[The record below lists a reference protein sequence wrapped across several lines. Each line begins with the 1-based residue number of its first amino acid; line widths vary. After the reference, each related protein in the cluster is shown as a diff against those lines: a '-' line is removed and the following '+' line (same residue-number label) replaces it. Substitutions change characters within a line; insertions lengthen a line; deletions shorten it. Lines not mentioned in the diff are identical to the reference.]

1 MNGGLGDKPP
11 PAAAEA
17 GMLSRLSIRRKLV
30 LIIMLVCSVATLLA
44 GVALVSYQL
53 LAFRKSMESDLL
65 GQARMIA
72 LNCLAPIEFD
82 YPEEA
87 EEVLHSLQAIP
98 AIEVACLY
106 RKNGS
111 VFTMYTREGVSRVD
125 PPEPREDSGPKVI
138 GSHMVLFKQLYS
150 DDDMF
155 VGTLYLRS
163 DLNELAVFR
172 KRGALVLGMVM
183 LLSSVVGLF
192 LATRLQRLIS
202 SPVTALAETA
212 RQVAQ
217 QEDYSLRAHK
227 QSEDELGLLT
237 VAFNDML
244 AKVQSRDAT
253 LRQLRNQLSNI
264 INSMPSVLVGV
275 DRDGRVIQWNREAER
290 ITGASA
296 AEAEGRMLAEVFP
309 ELAGDL
315 SKVRLAMIDGGPQ
328 KEEKVVRIIDGERR
342 FHDVTV
348 YSLKDMDG
356 AVIRVDDVTDR
367 VQIEEMM
374 IQSEKMLSVG
384 GLAAGM
390 AHEINNP
397 LAGIIQNVQVM
408 RNRLSRG
415 LARNRQAAEQSGTT
429 IEAIESYMEQ
439 RGIRSMIESI
449 MVSGRR
455 AAKIVENML
464 SFSRK
469 GDSQLRPYDLAE
481 LLDKTVELASNDYDL
496 KKKYDFRKIKISRE
510 YDPATPSVPC
520 EATKIQQV
528 FLNLLKNSAH
538 AMVAEHSFEQSSGDS
553 QPPMFILRLR
563 PDGQQVRVE
572 VEDNGPGMD
581 EITRKRVF
589 EPFFTTKD
597 TGIGTGLGLSVS
609 YFIIT
614 ENHGGT
620 MAVESAPG
628 QGTKFIIHL
637 PVERAVS

>member
-1 MNGGLGDKPP
+1 MNGGLRDKPKP
-11 PAAAEA
+11 EAAEA
-17 GMLSRLSIRRKLV
+17 GTLSRLSIRRKLL
-30 LIIMLVCSVATLLA
+30 LIIMLVCSAATLLA
-44 GVALVSYQL
+44 GVALVSYQML
-53 LAFRKSMESDLL
+53 TFRKSMESDLL
-65 GQARMIA
+65 AQARMIA

-87 EEVLHSLQAIP
+87 EEVLRSLQAIP

-106 RKNGS
+106 QENGS
-111 VFTMYTREGVSRVD
+111 VFSMYTREGVVKVD
-125 PPEPREDSGPKVI
+125 PPAPREDSEPKVV
-138 GSHMVLFKQLYS
+138 GSHMVLFRQLNS
-150 DDDMF
+150 EDGRF

-163 DLNELAVFR
+163 DLKELATFR
-172 KRGALVLGMVM
+172 RRGALVLGLVM
-183 LLSSVVGLF
+183 LLSSIVGLF

-217 QEDYSLRAHK
+217 QEDYSLRACK

-237 VAFNDML
+237 AAFNDML
-244 AKVQSRDAT
+244 AKVQSRDAA
-253 LRQLRNQLSNI
+253 LRHLRNLLSNI

-275 DRDGRVIQWNREAER
+275 DRDGRVMQWNREAER
-290 ITGASA
+290 ITGISAS
-296 AEAEGRMLAEVFP
+296 EAEGRMLAEVFP
-309 ELAGDL
+309 ELVGDL
-315 SKVRLAMIDGGPQ
+315 SKVRRAMIDGGPQ

-342 FHDVTV
+342 FQDVTV
-348 YSLKDMDG
+348 YSLEDIEG

-408 RNRLSRG
+408 RNRLSGG
-415 LARNRQAAEQSGTT
+415 LVRNRQAAEQSGTT
-429 IEAIESYMEQ
+429 IEAIESYLER
-439 RGIRSMIESI
+439 RGIHAMIESI

-496 KKKYDFRKIKISRE
+496 KKKYDFRKIKIKRE

-538 AMVAEHSFEQSSGDS
+538 AMVAQHNLEQSADDS
-553 QPPMFILRLR
+553 QLPEFILRLR
-563 PDGQQVRVE
+563 PEGELVRIE

-581 EITRKRVF
+581 ETTRKRVF

-620 MAVESAPG
+620 MAVESAPC

-637 PVERAVS
+637 PVERAAL

>member
-1 MNGGLGDKPP
+1 MNGGLDDKPTP
-11 PAAAEA
+11 GAAEA
-17 GMLSRLSIRRKLV
+17 GLLSRLSIRRKLV
-30 LIIMLVCSVATLLA
+30 LIIMLVCSAATLLA

-65 GQARMIA
+65 AQARMVA
-72 LNCLAPIEFD
+72 LNCLASMEFD
-82 YPEEA
+82 YPEDA

-106 RKNGS
+106 RKDGS
-111 VFTMYTREGVSRVD
+111 VFAMYTREEVVRVD
-125 PPEPREDSGPKVI
+125 PPAPEESSGPKLA
-138 GSHMVLFKQLYS
+138 GANMVLYRQLRS
-150 DDDMF
+150 EDGSP
-155 VGTLYLRS
+155 VGTLYLQS
-163 DLNELAVFR
+163 DLSELTTLR
-172 KRGALVLGMVM
+172 RRGSLVLGLV
-183 LLSSVVGLF
+183 LLLTSIVALL
-192 LATRLQRLIS
+192 LATSLQRLIS
-202 SPVTALAETA
+202 SPITALADTA
-212 RQVAQ
+212 RQVAE
-217 QEDYSLRAHK
+217 QEDYSLRASK

-237 VAFNDML
+237 AAFNDML
-244 AKVQSRDAT
+244 AKVQSRDAA
-253 LRQLRNQLSNI
+253 LRQLRNLLSNI
-264 INSMPSVLVGV
+264 INSMPSVLIGV
-275 DRDGRVIQWNREAER
+275 DSDGRVMQWNREAER
-290 ITGASA
+290 VTGASA
-296 AEAEGRMLAEVFP
+296 GEAEGRLLTEVFP

-315 SKVRLAMIDGGPQ
+315 SKVRQAMIDGGPQ
-328 KEEKVVRIIDGERR
+328 KEEKVVRMIDGERR
-342 FHDVTV
+342 IHDITV
-348 YSLKDMDG
+348 YSLEDIDG

-408 RNRLSRG
+408 RNRLSKG
-415 LARNRQAAEQSGTT
+415 LSRNRQAAERSGTT
-429 IEAIESYMEQ
+429 IEAIESYMQ
-439 RGIRSMIESI
+439 KRGIHAMIESI
-449 MVSGRR
+449 MASGRQ

-469 GDSQLRPYDLAE
+469 GDSRLRPYDLAE

-496 KKKYDFRKIKISRE
+496 KKKYDFRKIRIRRE

-528 FLNLLKNSAH
+528 LLNLLKNSAH
-538 AMVAEHSFEQSSGDS
+538 AMVAEHNLEQGMRGGR
-553 QPPMFILRLR
+553 PPEFILRLR
-563 PDGQQVRVE
+563 PEDKLVRIE

-581 EITRKRVF
+581 ETTRKRVF

-628 QGTKFIIHL
+628 QGTKFIIQL
-637 PVERAVS
+637 PVERAVT